1 MLVLFL
7 FAGTA
12 NAKTKRSSAITKR
25 PSTTTNHFTKKKKKD
40 LKSKG
45 LKRIIW
51 LTKFEIDFL
60 NLKLAI
66 DVIIFITILLFI
78 GDIYLVNCDN
88 WNIKVNERASM
99 YF

>member
-25 PSTTTNHFTKKKKKD
+25 PSTTSNHFTKKKKME

-51 LTKFEIDFL
+51 LTKFELDFL